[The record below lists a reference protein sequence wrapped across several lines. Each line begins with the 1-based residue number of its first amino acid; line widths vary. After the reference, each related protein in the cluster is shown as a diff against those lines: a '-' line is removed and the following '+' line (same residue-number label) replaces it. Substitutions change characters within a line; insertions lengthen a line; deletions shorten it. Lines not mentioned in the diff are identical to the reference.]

1 MRSASPALPVFNRHK
16 TNWASSKRSSAY
28 AAGLAMTASAAR
40 GVSSRM
46 MTTIVIVIVIG
57 ASGTA
62 IVIVIATVIA
72 TAIAI
77 ETAGT
82 VPAWG
87 RLWSVTDDAPTR
99 LKEVGPAV
107 FRCR

>member
-16 TNWASSKRSSAY
+16 TNWASLKRSTAY
-28 AAGLAMTASAAR
+28 VAGLAMTASAAR
-40 GVSSRM
+40 VVSSRM
-46 MTTIVIVIVIG
+46 MTTIAIVIVIVIG

-62 IVIVIATVIA
+62 IMIATVIA